1 MAIIDNIST
10 EIGDTLVIEP
20 NIPITGLL
28 TLTGYIDSV
37 LNETLTRF
45 FKREFRYSLDTINWT
60 SWLDLTNGNL
70 IAIPVNPTIDF
81 MIEYRYTR
89 DGTDATGTLVFENV
103 DVQGTYQLNQCSITF
118 QNSVFAYFSTGCN
131 SLPVLQWCISVL
143 EKMYKPGIVSKTLLR
158 DENQNQNDEDRDYID
173 FWRAVACYFA
183 TLVAHA
189 RAFETFQTNR
199 ELLIEYLKQ
208 RGMFICDEMSVVDL
222 NYLMEN
228 FYDEIRQRGTPQI
241 AIPKGTDVNGN
252 PKAVDGEVLRMICY
266 NANCDEFI
274 LAISE
279 FDSLGLVINSWS
291 PLWQGTTH
299 QNQITKIYEPTD
311 DFVDLAN
318 YPLINP
324 AQCSII
330 TDGTREVLSIDNV
343 PAGQVAGIGVITP
356 GTLTPTDLPFLTNI
370 STSVTYEISF
380 YIKVVT
386 PGTLFTVRLHGYDV
400 NDFVQDIR
408 NIKVSPLMPVSNDA
422 IIEGDVQTADYYFV
436 RVLLFPSTHVYD
448 ATPEITTPEIGIG
461 NNLKSTDLVCKI
473 VPEIILDNT
482 NGVGASGEIRIWGM
496 KFMPTNTPYSTGFI
510 GTSNLVQTWMQN
522 NNGNFT
528 EAQVTENMIKYL
540 LPYRATLQNNFV

>member
-10 EIGDTLVIEP
+10 EIGDSLIIQP
-20 NIPITGLL
+20 GIPITGLA
-28 TLTGYIDSV
+28 TLTGYVDSI
-37 LNETLTRF
+37 LNETATRF

-60 SWLDLTNGNL
+60 VWDDLTVGNL
-70 IAIPVNPTIDF
+70 IAIPTDPTFDF

-89 DGTDATGTLVFENV
+89 DGSDDTGTLVFENV
-103 DVQGTYQLNQCSITF
+103 DIQGTYIQQQCSITF

-158 DENQNQNDEDRDYID
+158 DENQNQNEEDRDYID

-189 RAFETFQTNR
+189 REFEKFQTNR
-199 ELLIEYLKQ
+199 YLLLEYLKQ
-208 RGMFICDEMSVVDL
+208 RGMFVCDEMSIVDL

-241 AIPKGTDVNGN
+241 ALAKGTDINGN
-252 PKAVDGEVLRMICY
+252 PKDVDGELLRMICY
-266 NANCDEFI
+266 DAHHDEFI

-279 FDSLGLVINSWS
+279 FDSLGLVIGSWS
-291 PLWQGTTH
+291 PLWQGVSH

-311 DFVDLAN
+311 DFIDLTN
-318 YPLINP
+318 YPLINTGL
-324 AQCSII
+324 CSII
-330 TDGTREVLSIDNV
+330 TDGSKEVLSINNV
-343 PAGQVAGIGVITP
+343 PAGQTAGIGINTP
-356 GTLTPTDLPFLTNI
+356 AVLVPVDLEFLTNI
-370 STSVTYEISF
+370 SINVTYELSF
-380 YIKVVT
+380 YVKIVT
-386 PGTLFTVRLHGYDV
+386 PGTLFTVRLYGYDI
-400 NDFVQDIR
+400 NNFSQDIR

-422 IIEGDVQTADYYFV
+422 IIEGDIPAADYYFV
-436 RVLLFPSTHVYD
+436 RVLVFPSTHTYD
-448 ATPEITTPEIGIG
+448 VTPEITTPDIGIG

-473 VPEIILDNT
+473 IPEIVLDNT
-482 NGVGASGEIRIWGM
+482 NGGGVSGEIRIWGM
-496 KFMPTNTPYSTGFI
+496 KFAPTNTPYSTGFI

-522 NNGNFT
+522 NNGTFT
-528 EAQVTENMIKYL
+528 EAQITENMNKYL